1 MTNVGTALAEDTRI
15 HMRIRPELDASTI
28 CRSPETS
35 RSAII
40 SAPGGGTKRKGS
52 TGFSSIAMPGI
63 CSGSHKAGT
72 WSGFASGAQGKAKT
86 PSPGQTLPQLV
97 GVILGANDGQFGF
110 FPLAT
115 VVGIPPQILL
125 REIGKIMDCIVFGS
139 RRGSPRR
146 LFGHA
151 HLALTKAKQVLR
163 VGKPSIWR

>member
-1 MTNVGTALAEDTRI
+1 MKAGTAREGALRM
-15 HMRIRPELDASTI
+15 HRRIRPNRDASTR
-28 CRSPETS
+28 CRSPKTS

-40 SAPGGGTKRKGS
+40 SAPGGGTKRNGS
-52 TGFSSIAMPGI
+52 TGFSSIAIPGF

-86 PSPGQTLPQLV
+86 PSPGQSLPQLV
-97 GVILGANDGQFGF
+97 CAIFGVNGGLFGF

-125 REIGKIMDCIVFGS
+125 REIGKIMGCIVFGS

-146 LFGHA
+146 MFGHTNF
-151 HLALTKAKQVLR
+151 ALIEAKQAFR
-163 VGKPSIWR
+163 IGRPRI

>member
-1 MTNVGTALAEDTRI
+1 MKAGTARDGALRM
-15 HMRIRPELDASTI
+15 HRRIRPNRDASTR

-40 SAPGGGTKRKGS
+40 SAPGGGTKDKGL
-52 TGFSSIAMPGI
+52 TGFSSIAIPGI

-97 GVILGANDGQFGF
+97 GVILGANDGQFGC

-115 VVGIPPQILL
+115 IIGIPPQVLL

-146 LFGHA
+146 MFGHA
-151 HLALTKAKQVLR
+151 HLALTKAKQAFRIGRLR
-163 VGKPSIWR
+163 ISR